1 MAEESRDDETTGAK
15 ADEGAEKV
23 DETTAGMSEAEMH
36 EAGMSDAEMREAEMH
51 EEAEMVARL
60 QEEIRNLPVGEHLL
74 YMMQS
79 LSTLAVGRMGVTP
92 ETAALRDL
100 DQARMA
106 IDAFRALMEIVA
118 PTRPAKEM
126 VAHRGVLSQLQL
138 AYVAALDR
146 GPTGEGGAEAD
157 SLKAEPP
164 AGREAQEAGGAEKP
178 AE

>member
-1 MAEESRDDETTGAK
+1 
-15 ADEGAEKV
+15 
-23 DETTAGMSEAEMH
+23 
-36 EAGMSDAEMREAEMH
+36 
-51 EEAEMVARL
+51 MVARL

>member
-15 ADEGAEKV
+15 ADEGAGKV
-23 DETTAGMSEAEMH
+23 DETTAEMH
-36 EAGMSDAEMREAEMH
+36 EAGMSDAEMREAEMR
-51 EEAEMVARL
+51 EDAEMHVARL